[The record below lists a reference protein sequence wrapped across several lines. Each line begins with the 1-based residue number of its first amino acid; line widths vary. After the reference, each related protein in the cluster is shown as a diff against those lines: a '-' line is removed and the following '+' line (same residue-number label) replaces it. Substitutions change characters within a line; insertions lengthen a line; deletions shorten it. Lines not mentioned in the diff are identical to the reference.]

1 MKNATPA
8 QKGSAEFKAAEEI
21 IANLDTR
28 IQTLTNHADFIAKQ
42 GKLDPNKK
50 ATEGIGLLGVKIQ
63 PLMTKMQDAAKFSK
77 KASDTQLDVF
87 SEMLPKDEL
96 AEKRKQLMDGIA
108 EGTMEVE
115 KARKATEVFFKKGST
130 AVNKVM
136 DHCMEELGISYGLL
150 FVLLI
155 AISLVLAST
164 FLFVFAAANAFLG
177 PEGSA
182 AIQSVLVG
190 LAGAVSSVFSKSNAE
205 KSKED
210 ATGSAMERVTEII
223 ESQVKAVVGKMGA
236 INDDSLQEAISSA
249 GQAASGAVKGAAD
262 EVAIRV
268 GSGVPTMSASG
279 QGAGGTG
286 NGGLDSAE
294 IMASLLKTVK
304 RNNPEKFKGIKQVCK
319 TEDEE
324 KQEVNVVQVFQAD
337 MQNITD
343 PAFALMQ
350 KDIKSIKDKLDSLGP
365 AEQTLQFKRNYD
377 LFA

>member
-1 MKNATPA
+1 M
-8 QKGSAEFKAAEEI
+8 G
-21 IANLDTR
+21 
-28 IQTLTNHADFIAKQ
+28 
-42 GKLDPNKK
+42 
-50 ATEGIGLLGVKIQ
+50 
-63 PLMTKMQDAAKFSK
+63 
-77 KASDTQLDVF
+77 
-87 SEMLPKDEL
+87 
-96 AEKRKQLMDGIA
+96 
-108 EGTMEVE
+108 
-115 KARKATEVFFKKGST
+115 
-130 AVNKVM
+130 
-136 DHCMEELGISYGLL
+136 
-150 FVLLI
+150 
-155 AISLVLAST
+155 
-164 FLFVFAAANAFLG
+164 
-177 PEGSA
+177 
-182 AIQSVLVG
+182 
-190 LAGAVSSVFSKSNAE
+190 FSKSNAD

-210 ATGSAMERVTEII
+210 AAGSAMERVTEII

-249 GQAASGAVKGAAD
+249 GRAASEAVNTAKGAAD

-294 IMASLLKTVK
+294 IMASLLKTVE

-350 KDIKSIKDKLDSLGP
+350 KDIRSI
-365 AEQTLQFKRNYD
+365 
-377 LFA
+377 